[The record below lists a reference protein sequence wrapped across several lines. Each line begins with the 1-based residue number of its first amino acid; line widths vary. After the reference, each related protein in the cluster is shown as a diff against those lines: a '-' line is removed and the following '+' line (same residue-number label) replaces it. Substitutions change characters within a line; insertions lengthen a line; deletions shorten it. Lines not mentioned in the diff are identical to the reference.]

1 VLAFRGGLGAG
12 KTCMCRGIARGL
24 GIKEAVSS
32 PSYTLINEYDGRLP
46 FYHFDAY
53 RLESAEELVAL
64 DSDSYF
70 YGNGVCAVEWSE
82 RVASA
87 IPDKAAVIELE
98 IMPDGSRRI
107 SLMDA
112 CLEKAISDSGWMEQ
126 NSK

>member
-1 VLAFRGGLGAG
+1 
-12 KTCMCRGIARGL
+12 MCRGIARGL

-32 PSYTLINEYDGRLP
+32 PSYTLINEYEGNLP

-53 RLESAEELVAL
+53 RLDSAEELVAL

-107 SLMDA
+107 SLWEES
-112 CLEKAISDSGWMEQ
+112 LEKAIKDSGWMEQ